1 MKPVATDEHSDRLFK
16 LVLGVTVVAGIAAV
30 FVHELLVGGTL
41 VRLDFAVYRQSI
53 QSMLAGQ
60 GLYNYNIG
68 AYQTQFPFT
77 YPPFAALVMVP
88 IALVPL
94 ALGQAIWVLVQLL
107 VSLVLTSLALTR
119 PVPGRL
125 PSNWHGTAL
134 GVVAWLAFIAS
145 APVTQ
150 SLLYGQIS
158 LVVVAFVVLDFT
170 VVPARFRG
178 VLTGIAGA
186 IKLLPLIYLPYFLI
200 TKQWRAAVNT
210 TAGFVAATGLAFAVL
225 PGESMKFW
233 TQLIFQ
239 TDRVG
244 DLASLRNK
252 SLMGLLAHWDLG
264 GAGRQW
270 LWLALVVALVA
281 VGLWRAWRH
290 HRRGEEYAAMLL
302 VGLLSSLISPISWV
316 HHLIWLPLIALYLIT
331 VGGRSKVSLG
341 VFLVLALSYWSPVMT
356 PVNTEA
362 SLPLQVLQ
370 GGLALAMVAIVALGL
385 PKLTSS
391 SPGPDAAGA
400 AAASAS
406 PQ

>member
-1 MKPVATDEHSDRLFK
+1 MATDERTDRLFK
-16 LVLGVTVVAGIAAV
+16 LALGATVAIGIAAL
-30 FVHELLVGGTL
+30 FVHELLVGDTV

-60 GLYNYNIG
+60 GLYDHSIG

-88 IALVPL
+88 TALVPL

-107 VSLVLTSLALTR
+107 ASLALTWLALTR

-125 PSNWHGTAL
+125 PRSWHGSAL
-134 GVVAWLAFIAS
+134 LVVAWLAFVGS

-170 VVPARFRG
+170 IVPARFRG

-200 TKQWRAAVNT
+200 TRQWRAAANT
-210 TAGFVAATGLAFAVL
+210 TGGFIAATGLAFAVL
-225 PGESMKFW
+225 PGESVKFW

-270 LWLALVVALVA
+270 LWLVLVVALVV
-281 VGLWRAWRH
+281 VGLWQAWRH
-290 HRRGEEYAAMLL
+290 HRRGEEYAAMLV

-316 HHLIWLPLIALYLIT
+316 HHLIWLPLIALYLIMI
-331 VGGRSKVSLG
+331 GGRAKVGLG
-341 VFLVLALSYWSPVMT
+341 VFMVVALSYWSPVMD

-370 GGLALAMVAIVALGL
+370 GGVVLAMVAVVALGL
-385 PKLTSS
+385 PKLVAN
-391 SPGPDAAGA
+391 SPTRSGAAGA
-400 AAASAS
+400 ATASAS
-406 PQ
+406 QE

>member
-1 MKPVATDEHSDRLFK
+1 MATDERTDRLFK
-16 LVLGVTVVAGIAAV
+16 LALGATVAIGIAAL
-30 FVHELLVGGTL
+30 FVHELLVGDTV

-53 QSMLAGQ
+53 QSMLAGH
-60 GLYNYNIG
+60 GLYDYSIG

-88 IALVPL
+88 TALVPL

-107 VSLVLTSLALTR
+107 ASLALTWLALTR

-134 GVVAWLAFIAS
+134 LVVAWLAFVGS

-158 LVVVAFVVLDFT
+158 LVVVAFVVVDFT
-170 VVPARFRG
+170 MVPARFRG

-200 TKQWRAAVNT
+200 TRQWRAAANT
-210 TAGFVAATGLAFAVL
+210 TAGFIAATGLAFAVL

-270 LWLALVVALVA
+270 LWLALVVALVV
-281 VGLWRAWRH
+281 VGLWQAWRH

-302 VGLLSSLISPISWV
+302 VGLLASLISPISWV

-331 VGGRSKVSLG
+331 IGGRAKVGLG
-341 VFLVLALSYWSPVMT
+341 VFMVVALSYWSPVMD

-370 GGLALAMVAIVALGL
+370 GGVVLAMVAVVALGL
-385 PKLTSS
+385 PKLTTSS
-391 SPGPDAAGA
+391 STSSGAAGA

-406 PQ
+406 QQ